1 MFKISFQLNG
11 RPVSPTSFGNS
22 MEAAILNQVAE
33 HAVKVIRS
41 KLTPEEQDRVS
52 IKIEG
57 ENLKSLSLNLSGP
70 EEILAKV
77 KADLE
82 Q

>member
-1 MFKISFQLNG
+1 
-11 RPVSPTSFGNS
+11 
-22 MEAAILNQVAE
+22 MEGAILNQVAE

>member
-1 MFKISFQLNG
+1 
-11 RPVSPTSFGNS
+11 
-22 MEAAILNQVAE
+22 MEGAILNQVAE

-77 KADLE
+77 KAALE

>member
-11 RPVSPTSFGNS
+11 RTVTPTSFGNS
-22 MEAAILNQVAE
+22 MEGAILNQVAE